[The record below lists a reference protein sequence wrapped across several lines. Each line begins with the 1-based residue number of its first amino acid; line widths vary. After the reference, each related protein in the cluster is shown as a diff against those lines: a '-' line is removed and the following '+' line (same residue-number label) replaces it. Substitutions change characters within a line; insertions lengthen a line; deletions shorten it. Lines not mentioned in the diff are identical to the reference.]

1 EAKEFATGAGGI
13 SISADG
19 KKMLLNQQGTWK
31 ITSTNG
37 PSAADAKNVKT
48 DLRVYLKREEEWLQI
63 FNEAWRYERDFFYD
77 PNMHGRDWDEVYRR
91 YAPLVPYIKHR
102 DDLTYVLD
110 QVNGELSVGHS
121 FVGGGDYPSV
131 DVPSVGL

>member
-1 EAKEFATGAGGI
+1 
-13 SISADG
+13 
-19 KKMLLNQQGTWK
+19 
-31 ITSTNG
+31 
-37 PSAADAKNVKT
+37 DAKNVKT
-48 DLRVYLKREEEWLQI
+48 DLRVYLNREEEWLQI

-131 DVPSVGL
+131 DV